1 MYHRCVL
8 SSSTSEGIRSHLHVG
23 GLGSIRPSLA
33 QAPSCFSKPRATPP
47 NFFTL
52 PTLERVFRGAPRP
65 EHERRREPG
74 RAPRAELEFRQRRR
88 HVRHA
93 RRVRRIRDTG
103 VGVCL
108 LSRVDASQKLASSRG
123 SRRAS
128 PRSSFE
134 NDDRLEDGRGV
145 SVLEIF
151 FEKDEGVADAGLLS
165 LLSGT
170 SCSG

>member
-1 MYHRCVL
+1 MCGMRAVSVGFETL
-8 SSSTSEGIRSHLHVG
+8 ASAFVFTFAASTL
-23 GLGSIRPSLA
+23 
-33 QAPSCFSKPRATPP
+33 
-47 NFFTL
+47 
-52 PTLERVFRGAPRP
+52 LE
-65 EHERRREPG
+65 
-74 RAPRAELEFRQRRR
+74 
-88 HVRHA
+88 
-93 RRVRRIRDTG
+93 
-103 VGVCL
+103 
-108 LSRVDASQKLASSRG
+108 KLASSRG